1 MTGLVVREMTIADV
15 PSMAAL
21 EAAVS
26 REPWSAE
33 LFAGELDMHASERH
47 WLVAVSVGEDGT
59 ELLTGFA
66 GFMYIGVGAGAGTR
80 EDSVEE
86 GSVDAGEAHLMNIAV
101 DPAFQRMRVARRLL
115 HGLIRAA
122 RSRNVDRLTLEVRP
136 DNGPA
141 RALYHR
147 FGMDAVGTRPRYYGD
162 GGDALIMWVH
172 GILGD
177 EYAARLDRLAE
188 PEWSDD
194 LVHGPANRIGDEIEE
209 FES

>member
-1 MTGLVVREMTIADV
+1 MTGLVVREMTIDDV

-66 GFMYIGVGAGAGTR
+66 GFMYIDPAGDGNA
-80 EDSVEE
+80 DHSVEP
-86 GSVDAGEAHLMNIAV
+86 GEAHLMNIAV
-101 DPAFQRMRVARRLL
+101 DPDFQRMRVARRLL
-115 HGLIRAA
+115 HGLVRAA

-147 FGMDAVGTRPRYYGD
+147 FGMEAVGTRPRYYGD

-172 GILGD
+172 GILDD
-177 EYAARLDRLAE
+177 EYADRLDRLSD
-188 PEWSDD
+188 PEWADD
-194 LVHGPANRIGDEIEE
+194 VVDGPSAASASDEIEE
-209 FES
+209 FER